1 MNISDDIGAKN
12 KPWRIFLI
20 NQQAHGLSANT
31 TTWAVMHL
39 LWMSEREGQSSVLD
53 RKTVS

>member
-1 MNISDDIGAKN
+1 MNISDDIGAEN

-53 RKTVS
+53 RKTGS